1 MTDSA
6 RWEAVRCHDPSA
18 DGHFF
23 YAVSTTGVYCRPSC
37 ASRPARRENVSFH
50 QTTVSANAPD
60 SGPAN
65 GVSPPSHH
73 EPSERTAL
81 VTVACRT
88 IESAEEMPELSEL
101 AIQAGVSLYHFHR
114 LFKRIV
120 GVTPKSYAAAC
131 RHSRVQDQ
139 LSSGSGVTESIYA
152 AGFNAS
158 SRFYEVAPDILGMKP
173 SAYRNGGHGEEV
185 WHAVGRCSL
194 GCVLVAATELG
205 LCAILLGDDPAV
217 LLADLK
223 TRFPKARLLIPKPG
237 FASWVDEVVRFVDV
251 PPGLRGFSCLS
262 IFEVQP
268 FNVECGRHCARFLPA
283 KQQAMEKSQNV
294 WVIVTPYGLLP
305 VPAPPMLLRLRS
317 PAIGSWPRTG
327 NSPVT
332 AGVSIENGGSWS
344 WNRNDFGETILDRT
358 GSFCDVCFRARG
370 FVGLDT
376 DQRGT

>member
-1 MTDSA
+1 MSTVLVRHRVTISNRMSSRFMTDSA
-6 RWEAVRCHDPSA
+6 RWEAVRRHDPSA

-50 QTTVSANAPD
+50 QTTVSAERAGFRPCKRCQ
-60 SGPAN
+60 PTQ
-65 GVSPPSHH
+65 PSRA
-73 EPSERTAL
+73 ERETAL

-88 IESAEEMPELSEL
+88 IESAEEMPKLSEL
-101 AIQAGVSLYHFHR
+101 AIQAGVSLYYFHR

-223 TRFPKARLLIPKPG
+223 TRFPNARLLIPKPG
-237 FASWVDEVVRFVDV
+237 FASWVDEVVRFVDD
-251 PPGLRGFSCLS
+251 PARAEGLQLPLDIRGTAFQCRVWEALRE
-262 IFEVQP
+262 I
-268 FNVECGRHCARFLPA
+268 PA
-283 KQQAMEKSQNV
+283 GKTAS
-294 WVIVTPYGLLP
+294 YGEI
-305 VPAPPMLLRLRS
+305 AKRL
-317 PAIGSWPRTG
+317 G
-327 NSPVT
+327 
-332 AGVSIENGGSWS
+332 
-344 WNRNDFGETILDRT
+344 NRNAVRAVAGACAANALAVAIPCHRVVASNGKQSGYRWGIDRK
-358 GSFCDVCFRARG
+358 RR
-370 FVGLDT
+370 LLELE
-376 DQRGT
+376 QK